1 MLPNYTRNTEG
12 LSMDEKKKEDGKAGP
27 VVRSPSGPRVV
38 VSGVVVNEDTPR
50 AARPSRRGVVGKQ
63 APWLIG
69 LASVAFALV
78 LALATA
84 LLAACSGGA
93 SASIRSDGGLRIQ
106 SSASVP
112 APLAARLRKLA
123 NLSETTSLF
132 DFEAGRKAVSE
143 TEGLRLVSLSA
154 ADADSLS
161 LTLDIADLQ
170 SFVAEPKI
178 AGSGAISLSSGA
190 GWKELRVRLARGAC
204 APLADLLPGLDPD
217 LVEALSPPALDPEP
231 ITRAE
236 YRRMLAGIIGEKA
249 VVSLESA
256 TMTLKL
262 SAPGPVLAS
271 SGGKLEGQTL
281 GVTLPAL
288 DLLVLEKPI
297 EFSLRWKTN

>member
-1 MLPNYTRNTEG
+1 
-12 LSMDEKKKEDGKAGP
+12 MDEKKKDGGKAGP
-27 VVRSPSGPRVV
+27 AVRSPSGPRVV
-38 VSGVVVNEDTPR
+38 VSGVVVNEDRPR
-50 AARPSRRGVVGKQ
+50 SARPSPRGGAGKR

-69 LASVAFALV
+69 FASVALALV

-84 LLAACSGGA
+84 LLAACSG
-93 SASIRSDGGLRIQ
+93 SASVSIRADGGLRIQ

-123 NLSETTSLF
+123 NLPETSSLF
-132 DFEAGRKAVSE
+132 DFEATRKALADA
-143 TEGLRLVSLSA
+143 EGLKLLSLSA
-154 ADADSLS
+154 ADADSLAF
-161 LTLDIADLQ
+161 TLDVADLQ
-170 SFVAEPKI
+170 SFIADPKI
-178 AGSGAISLSSGA
+178 AKSGAISLSSGT
-190 GWKELRVRLARGAC
+190 GWKELRVKLARGAC

-249 VVSLESA
+249 VVSLEGA
-256 TMTLKL
+256 TMSLKL

-281 GVTLPAL
+281 AVTLPAL